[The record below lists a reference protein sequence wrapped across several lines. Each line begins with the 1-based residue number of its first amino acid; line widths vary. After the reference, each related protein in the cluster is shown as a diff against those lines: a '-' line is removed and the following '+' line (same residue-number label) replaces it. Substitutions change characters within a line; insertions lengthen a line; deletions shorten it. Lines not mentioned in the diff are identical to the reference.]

1 MLHGV
6 GASKLVYF
14 AKEKKMTEEVK
25 NVEEQQPVQLQLQDI
40 ATMVQLI
47 DLVSRRG
54 GFEGPELEAVGGLR
68 SRIVAFLNE
77 AAKASGEGEVPA
89 GDIPVDDV
97 EEVDTDGSAD

>member
-1 MLHGV
+1 
-6 GASKLVYF
+6 
-14 AKEKKMTEEVK
+14 MTEEV
-25 NVEEQQPVQLQLQDI
+25 NAAAEEAAPQLTLGDI
-40 ATMVQLI
+40 ATMVQII
-47 DLVSRRG
+47 DLCSKRG
-54 GFEGPELEAVGGLR
+54 GFEGQELEAVGGLR